1 MTHLAYLQHLGVI
14 AVSGADRVSFLNGLL
29 SNDVAVAP
37 GRAVFAALLTAHGR
51 YRSDFIVFA
60 DPDRLLLVTRRDEIA
75 SILPLLRRYR
85 LRAQVELTDI
95 SNSFAVHAAWGE
107 AIETAERHA
116 PDPRLAEAGSIILAA
131 GLLACTATASAYDS
145 HRLALGLPDGPPD
158 LEPEKTLLM
167 EAGFDELAGISWT
180 KGCYM
185 GQELTAR
192 TRYRGLVKRRLV
204 PVTLAGPLPPPGT
217 LIHAGEREVGDIRSG
232 RDHLALAM
240 IRVDSLRLD
249 LHAGDIAVKPH
260 IPHWMRLAEPA

>member
-1 MTHLAYLQHLGVI
+1 MTHLAYLPRLGVI

-37 GRAVFAALLTAHGR
+37 GRAIFAALLTAQGR

-85 LRAQVELTDI
+85 LRAQVELADV
-95 SNSFAVHAAWGE
+95 SDSFAVHAGWGGTV
-107 AIETAERHA
+107 ETAERHE
-116 PDPRLAEAGSIILAA
+116 PDPRLAA

-204 PVTLAGPLPPPGT
+204 PVTLAGPLPALGT

-240 IRVDSLRLD
+240 VRVDSLRLG

-260 IPHWMRLAEPA
+260 IPHWMRLPEPA